1 MSSESKT
8 SSSGARSEA
17 VAARREAH
25 DELFASV
32 RKVIDTDLRPY
43 VQADGGDIELVAIEG
58 QRVKVRL
65 LGACTTC
72 PSSPST
78 LREGV
83 EARLRAMISD
93 GLRVEEVQ

>member
-1 MSSESKT
+1 MSTTAQASKH
-8 SSSGARSEA
+8 SRGDAP
-17 VAARREAH
+17 
-25 DELFASV
+25 DEVFASV
-32 RKVIDTDLRPY
+32 KKVIDTDVRPY

-65 LGACTTC
+65 TGACTTC

-83 EARLRAMISD
+83 EARLRAMVNDS
-93 GLRVEEVQ
+93 LRVEEV

>member
-1 MSSESKT
+1 
-8 SSSGARSEA
+8 
-17 VAARREAH
+17 
-25 DELFASV
+25 LFSAV
-32 RKVIDTDLRPY
+32 RKIIDTDLRPY

-65 LGACTTC
+65 TGACTTC

-93 GLRVEEVQ
+93 ALRVEEVQ

>member
-1 MSSESKT
+1 MSSAASKT
-8 SSSGARSEA
+8 SSKASRAETR
-17 VAARREAH
+17 

-32 RKVIDTDLRPY
+32 RKIIDTDLRPY
-43 VQADGGDIELVAIEG
+43 VQADGGDIELVAVEG
-58 QRVKVRL
+58 NRVKVRL
-65 LGACTTC
+65 TGACTTC

-93 GLRVEEVQ
+93 DLRVEEAR